1 MRKKM
6 FDWFRVLQILQTSSG
21 PGDDILLQQA
31 WKHVGNYFMERQKW
45 YYPAS
50 TQGAYSFLRQ
60 SAAKHYEHGQN
71 YAELVK
77 CYLMMDDFSRMETLS
92 QQLPDGHDVLKVRT
106 S

>member
-1 MRKKM
+1 MFLPDPDLCLSPHVATKSDFRDLAIDMRKKM

-50 TQGAYSFLRQ
+50 VTES
-60 SAAKHYEHGQN
+60 
-71 YAELVK
+71 
-77 CYLMMDDFSRMETLS
+77 
-92 QQLPDGHDVLKVRT
+92 
-106 S
+106 